1 MNALEAL
8 HKWSCE
14 TPNKNVWTFLNDKG
28 DITESYTYKVSVY
41 FPDLYIFPHLPWNKA
56 KSQYSTWV
64 YTLKHENY
72 S

>member
-41 FPDLYIFPHLPWNKA
+41 FPTSAVKQSKEPI
-56 KSQYSTWV
+56 
-64 YTLKHENY
+64 
-72 S
+72 